1 MADSDKK
8 NTKKIIEK
16 LQNLQARIFK
26 SEGLRIGALVFFVI
40 ILLVFALPFF
50 FNNAAL
56 KSQIVQ
62 KVNQISGANF
72 TINGDVTINFLPYP
86 SITVG
91 DALLQNYKPKSTN
104 KTYNF
109 YAKSVRIIFPV
120 FNFSDDVFVKRIIF
134 TDAILESYVGTDNFS
149 SHENQLTKIIAEF
162 TKNSPAQESKSTSG
176 ISAKLFSVGEIKSS
190 ASIVDAV
197 KEVVVENGEMI
208 IYDRL
213 TQKKEVKSINVDAK
227 INEKKIS
234 AHGNFNSENIVSN
247 FKFLAQFNSQSNQPD
262 SLLEM
267 TSPVMSMN
275 VKGNFTSENRGIV
288 DSDFRGKI
296 EAEIFELKSFYKS
309 YVSGSD
315 VVFGKLKYSSKPIK
329 ISADIANKS
338 QEITIKNLLINSVLA
353 NGSGEIELDL
363 AGKIPLIDLNLNLE
377 NFDLD
382 SIWSGETVAINA
394 MATNQN
400 DPQNNVVEIA
410 EISANGAEKN
420 NDVDKSE
427 ELSEQT
433 TSDPIATKQTSPI
446 DFNLAG
452 KIKDFDL
459 TAEIKI
465 KNATYLEGEI
475 KNLNLYA
482 TVSNQGEILILPM
495 IFTVPGDGLF
505 RVNGVLDNST
515 GLPKFVGKFDAT
527 GKSLGEI
534 FKWLK
539 IESQNLKFDNLKEY
553 SLYSDM
559 LLLPNSLA
567 LNNFYLNL
575 ANGQS
580 EFLGELKI
588 DNSSKSA
595 NITSRFQVSDF
606 NVDSYF
612 LTSGQN
618 AYLSPGSLI
627 KKLLWLNDI
636 SANNDAFFSFD
647 KLIYKGE
654 EFPAQSVKLKFGR
667 GYLEIGDL
675 NLQSAKT
682 NLKASLTVDIS
693 DKRPLFEM
701 NISADNFHYDT
712 MHKTSEIA
720 DQAATKTIQNR
731 NFFDQFFATPSL
743 EGFSGNISI
752 SLNNFEIDDLK
763 IKDVKFGGKLKDG
776 NIEAAELACDLY
788 GGSLSYK
795 GFIGLKQNKTIN
807 GNLSFNNADMQPFL
821 SDLMGIKNVSAI
833 ANISAS
839 VTAVASKKEEFS
851 KQLSSEIKFSAN
863 APSVDGYGLNDLVKK
878 MFALQ
883 NFRQELQNPEKILLN
898 PQSKTIFKQA
908 SGTIQINSGKE
919 GRLRINVTAP
929 AVNGILSGAIS
940 AENKTIDASFNAI
953 FLTGN
958 RQKQTPINIAT
969 NLKGKL
975 GAISQST
982 NLDQVRQ
989 YLGLTKQPEKII
1001 EATLPEQKELII
1013 EKSQMLPAQETKS
1026 IPAQ

>member
-16 LQNLQARIFK
+16 FKNLQAIIFK
-26 SEGLRIGALVFFVI
+26 SEGLRISALVFFVI
-40 ILLVFALPFF
+40 ILLVFALPFS

-56 KSQIVQ
+56 KYQIIQ

-72 TINGDVTINFLPYP
+72 VINGDVTISFLPYP

-91 DALLQNYKPKSTN
+91 DALLQNYKSESTK

-109 YAKSVRIIFPV
+109 YAKSVQIIFPV
-120 FNFSDDVFVKRIIF
+120 FNFSDDVFVKKIIF
-134 TDAILESYVGTDNFS
+134 TDAILESYIGVENFS

-162 TKNSPAQESKSTSG
+162 TKNSPAQESKVASG
-176 ISAKLFSVGEIKSS
+176 ISAKLFSIGEIKSS
-190 ASIVDAV
+190 ASVVDAV
-197 KEVVVENGEMI
+197 KEIVVENGEMI

-213 TQKKEVKSINVDAK
+213 TQKKEIKSINVDAK
-227 INEKKIS
+227 ISEKRIS
-234 AHGNFNSENIVSN
+234 AQGNFNSENIVSN
-247 FKFLAQFNSQSNQPD
+247 FKFLAQFNSQSTKPE
-262 SLLEM
+262 SLLEV
-267 TSPVMSMN
+267 TSPVMSMS
-275 VKGNFTSENRGIV
+275 VTGNFTSENRGIV
-288 DSDFRGKI
+288 GSDFKGKI

-309 YVSGSD
+309 YVSNSD
-315 VVFGKLKYSSKPIK
+315 IISAKLKYSSKPIK

-338 QEITIKNLLINSVLA
+338 QEIAIKNLLISSILA
-353 NGSGEIELDL
+353 NGSGEIDLDL
-363 AGKIPLIDLNLNLE
+363 AGKIPLIDLDLNLE

-382 SIWSGETVAINA
+382 GIWSDEAAAINA
-394 MATNQN
+394 AITNQN
-400 DPQNNVVEIA
+400 NSQNNVVEIA
-410 EISANGAEKN
+410 EISANEASRNDVADKPEESSEHTNSDSIAIEKN
-420 NDVDKSE
+420 
-427 ELSEQT
+427 
-433 TSDPIATKQTSPI
+433 PKQISPI
-446 DFNLAG
+446 DVNLVG

-465 KNATYLEGEI
+465 KNVTYLEGEI
-475 KNLNLYA
+475 RDLNLYA

-505 RVNGVLDNST
+505 RVNGALDNST
-515 GLPKFVGKFDAT
+515 GLPKFVGKFDAS
-527 GKSLGEI
+527 GKDFKEV

-539 IESQNLKFDNLKEY
+539 IESQNLKFDNLKGY

-559 LLLPNSLA
+559 LLLPNSIT

-575 ANGQS
+575 ADGQS

-588 DNSSKSA
+588 DNSGKSA

-606 NVDSYF
+606 NIDSYF

-618 AYLSPGSLI
+618 VYLSPGLLI

-636 SANNDAFFSFD
+636 SANNDSFFSFD

-667 GYLEIGDL
+667 GYLEINDL

-693 DKRPLFEM
+693 DKHPLFEM
-701 NISADNFHYDT
+701 NISADNFHYDA
-712 MHKTSEIA
+712 MHKTTA
-720 DQAATKTIQNR
+720 PTIQNH
-731 NFFDQFFATPSL
+731 NFFDQFFAMPSL
-743 EGFSGNISI
+743 EGFDGNISI
-752 SLNNFEIDDLK
+752 NLSNFENDDLK
-763 IKDVKFGGKLKDG
+763 IKNLKFGGKLKDG
-776 NIEAAELACDLY
+776 NIEASELACDLY

-795 GFIGLKQNKTIN
+795 GLVGLKQNKTIN
-807 GNLSFNNADMQPFL
+807 GNLSFNNADIQPLL
-821 SDLMGIKNVSAI
+821 SDLIGVKNVSGI

-839 VTAVASKKEEFS
+839 ITAAASKKEEFS
-851 KQLSSEIKFSAN
+851 KQLSSEIKFNAN
-863 APSVDGYGLNDLVKK
+863 SPSVEGYGLNDLVKK

-883 NFRQELQNPEKILLN
+883 NFRQELQDPEKILLN

-908 SGTIQINSGKE
+908 SGAVQINNGKE
-919 GRLRINVTAP
+919 GRLRVNVTAP
-929 AVNGILSGAIS
+929 AVNGILSGTVN

-975 GAISQST
+975 DAISQST

-1001 EATLPEQKELII
+1001 EATPSEQKELVI
-1013 EKSQMLPAQETKS
+1013 EKSQMLPIQETKP